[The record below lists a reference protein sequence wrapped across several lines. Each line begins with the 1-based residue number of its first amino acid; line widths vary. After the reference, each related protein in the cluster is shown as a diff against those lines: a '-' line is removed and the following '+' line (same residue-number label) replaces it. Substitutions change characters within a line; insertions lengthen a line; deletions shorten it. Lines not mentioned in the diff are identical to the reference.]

1 MQRDIP
7 RMIERMQGAFNP
19 LVVCASGAVLASD
32 FTIASQTH
40 PVNGATVAYKP
51 KDLVAIS
58 FTTGT
63 IVLVTIVDDW
73 GNTTQHVPIPDDGIF
88 AVSNV
93 TVIEHTT
100 TDATGIVLWF
110 VM

>member
-19 LVVCASGAVLASD
+19 LVVCASGAALGSD

-40 PVNGATVAYKP
+40 TVNGATVAYKP
-51 KDLVAIS
+51 KDLVGIS
-58 FTTGT
+58 STTGT
-63 IVLVTIVDDW
+63 IILVTIVDDW
-73 GNTTQHVPIPDDGIF
+73 GNTTQHVPILAGELFPI
-88 AVSNV
+88 SNV